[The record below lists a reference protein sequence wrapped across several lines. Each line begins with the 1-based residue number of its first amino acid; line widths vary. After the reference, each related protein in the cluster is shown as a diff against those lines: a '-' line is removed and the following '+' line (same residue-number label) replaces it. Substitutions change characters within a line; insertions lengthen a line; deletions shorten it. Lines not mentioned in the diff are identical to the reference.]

1 MRDSLLNLFAFAI
14 LVVGN
19 LLILKNNQDL
29 NFLQIFLICLI
40 FTISTIIIITPLL
53 VSKYIGT
60 MPLIYLVNLYFLLC
74 YVGIFLFDKDLILE
88 GRYTTNDYS
97 IAINYF
103 SLGYFSFLCGYF
115 IFYYIF
121 KKLNRKKFSYL
132 DCVNNE
138 ILIIGSSTLILTI
151 IFFYFVKINN
161 YFHFLSQ
168 IKYPLLLFGIGLN
181 FNYVFN
187 NGFKN
192 KIRSLFLIIL
202 IILPIFLE
210 LLSGSYNFPFM
221 ILFLIYVYYCILKR
235 KINILPFF
243 IIGVLFIFI
252 SLGKYD
258 YRIKTW
264 ASDSWTIKNSNFKL
278 MDKTKIFVDT
288 YIFDKAK
295 DLKLKNLKKRSDN
308 YRLERRIFHSFWSLL
323 HVTQNTPNPIPHW
336 EGYSYKLLASKIIPR
351 IFWKEKP
358 SDTLGNE
365 FGHRYNKLT
374 KAEGALTK
382 RDERTSWNMPVLNE
396 FFVNFGT
403 YGVIFGMFFIGFLM
417 CFLTKFFN
425 QKNSNNLEV
434 VISIFIFLPLFFL
447 ESHLSLLFGAVIQSY
462 IFLMIF
468 SFCFLFFL
476 RKIKFLKK

>member
-1 MRDSLLNLFAFAI
+1 
-14 LVVGN
+14 
-19 LLILKNNQDL
+19 
-29 NFLQIFLICLI
+29 
-40 FTISTIIIITPLL
+40 
-53 VSKYIGT
+53 
-60 MPLIYLVNLYFLLC
+60 
-74 YVGIFLFDKDLILE
+74 
-88 GRYTTNDYS
+88 
-97 IAINYF
+97 
-103 SLGYFSFLCGYF
+103 
-115 IFYYIF
+115 
-121 KKLNRKKFSYL
+121 
-132 DCVNNE
+132 
-138 ILIIGSSTLILTI
+138 
-151 IFFYFVKINN
+151 
-161 YFHFLSQ
+161 
-168 IKYPLLLFGIGLN
+168 
-181 FNYVFN
+181 
-187 NGFKN
+187 
-192 KIRSLFLIIL
+192 
-202 IILPIFLE
+202 
-210 LLSGSYNFPFM
+210 
-221 ILFLIYVYYCILKR
+221 
-235 KINILPFF
+235 
-243 IIGVLFIFI
+243 
-252 SLGKYD
+252 
-258 YRIKTW
+258 
-264 ASDSWTIKNSNFKL
+264 

-288 YIFDKAK
+288 YIFDRAK
-295 DLKLKNLKKRSDN
+295 DLKFKNLKKRSDN

-382 RDERTSWNMPVLNE
+382 RDDKTSWNMPVLNE